1 VSAPPAGRL
10 AVAVVPATPDHA
22 AAIRALPDLGASTR
36 RLLDHDLVAEGRCA
50 LVALDPGGEVIGFA
64 AGLLQVDEGHVLD
77 LAVVPGRRRHGVGR
91 RLLEELSARLTRSG
105 AVGVT
110 LEVRRSNVAALALY
124 RRLGF
129 VVEGERPR
137 YYPDGE
143 DALLMWKRD

>member
-1 VSAPPAGRL
+1 VTAPPAGAL
-10 AVAVVPATPDHA
+10 DLEVVPATSEHA
-22 AAIRALPDLGASTR
+22 DAIRALPGLGGSTR
-36 RLLDHDLVAEGRCA
+36 RLLDHDLSAPGRCA
-50 LVALDPGGEVIGFA
+50 VVALAEDRVVGFA

-77 LAVVPGRRRHGVGR
+77 VAVDTGHRRQGVGG
-91 RLLEELSARLTRSG
+91 RLLEELVARLSAMG

-110 LEVRRSNVAALALY
+110 LEVRRSNLAALALY

-143 DALLMWKRD
+143 DAVLMWKRD